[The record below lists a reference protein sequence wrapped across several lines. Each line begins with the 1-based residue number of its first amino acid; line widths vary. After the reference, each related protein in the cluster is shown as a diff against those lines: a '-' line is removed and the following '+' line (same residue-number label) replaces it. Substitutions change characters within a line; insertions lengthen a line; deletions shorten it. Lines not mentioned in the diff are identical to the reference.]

1 VNNAGYIKILFI
13 TFVFIVIIKTY
24 FNLLYFIMKN
34 LSLFLILSFCAF
46 SLTAQIQ
53 ITQDDM
59 PYLDTFCVSITTI
72 PEFDASLTGENYEWD
87 YSFLEYQSQRMDTFT
102 SVISTPYIY
111 QLAYNNFLDQT
122 HKANIAQH
130 TGGETSIQ
138 NISITE
144 NYDYFKNSTSYLKVG
159 SGSTINSVPTVMKYE
174 DPEILYPEFPLAY
187 QSSSS
192 SFSKAGT
199 DIPTIGYYGQTIKHQ
214 SIVDGYG
221 QLTNPFGQFDVVR
234 VKSVINIKDTIYY
247 ESYSFGFSF
256 DRPEIV
262 EYIWI
267 GKNQGIPLMKIT
279 PSTASNSVE
288 YKDSVRNTTIIKKL
302 INNKN
307 SILVYPTISDGN
319 FFVNINLIKQNNVFI
334 NITDLSGKVT
344 NLYNQR
350 LLKGKNTLSFSLNR
364 NKFSA
369 NIYLVNIII
378 ENEIIVKKIILK

>member
-1 VNNAGYIKILFI
+1 
-13 TFVFIVIIKTY
+13 
-24 FNLLYFIMKN
+24 MKN
-34 LSLFLILSFCAF
+34 LSLFLILSFCVF

-53 ITQDDM
+53 ITEDDM
-59 PYLDTFCVSITTI
+59 PYVDTFCVSITTI

-102 SVISTPYIY
+102 SVSSTPYIY
-111 QLAYNNFLDQT
+111 QLAYNNFLDPT

-192 SFSKAGT
+192 SFSQAGT

-221 QLTNPFGQFDVVR
+221 QLTSPFGQFDVVR
-234 VKSVINIKDTIYY
+234 VKSVINIRDTIYY
-247 ESYSFGFSF
+247 ESYSFGFGF
-256 DRPEIV
+256 DRPEVV

-267 GKNQGIPLMKIT
+267 GKNQGIPLMKII
-279 PSTASNSVE
+279 PSTTSNSVE
-288 YKDSVRNTTIIKKL
+288 YKDSVRNATIVKNL

-307 SILVYPTISDGN
+307 SIVVYPTISDGN
-319 FFVNINLIKQNNVFI
+319 FSININLIKQNNVFI

-350 LLKGKNTLSFSLNR
+350 LLKGKNTLSFSLNK
-364 NKFSA
+364 NEFPA